1 MARIYAYDD
10 TAQSL
15 FHPAA
20 GKRSADFFEDWTP
33 ADSARMPLLA
43 AELARLVYAAP
54 EIVREA
60 LPRAGLALH
69 TWIGGDGLVARLKAS
84 GTEGFV
90 ATDGAGHAWVV
101 FRGTE
106 ASKPEDLLADLM
118 TAQTPWP
125 GGGNVH
131 RGFATAYGRVRDRLL
146 AALAATG
153 AREISFTGHSL
164 GAALATLAAV
174 ERGAGSRLVTF
185 GSPRIG
191 DTAFAAHCNGVFHT
205 RVVGCCDL
213 VTRVPPPDFSPAAL
227 EALLMPLYPGDGA
240 AVATLAQAAAL
251 VSTTLLRPLADPRF
265 VHVGNLAYV
274 DRDGRTCD
282 ASDEDAIRRDQET
295 ARAEY
300 AARHR
305 ASTPPR
311 SFATWFTSGSFAE
324 FFAQSC
330 AVLANGTV
338 PLRDLADHAPINYVG
353 AMARRSDG

>member
-10 TAQSL
+10 TAQAL

-20 GKRSADFFEDWTP
+20 GKGAADFFEDWTP
-33 ADSARMPLLA
+33 ADSARTPLLA
-43 AELARLVYAAP
+43 AELARLAYAAP
-54 EIVREA
+54 DVVREA
-60 LPRAGLALH
+60 LPRAGLALQ
-69 TWIGGDGLVARLKAS
+69 TWIGGEGLVARLKAS

-90 ATDGAGHAWVV
+90 ATEVGGRAWVV

-125 GGGNVH
+125 GGGSVH
-131 RGFATAYGRVRDRLL
+131 RGFATAYGRVRNRLL

-153 AREISFTGHSL
+153 AREIAFTGHSL

-174 ERGAGSRLVTF
+174 ERGAGARLVTF

-191 DTAFAAHCNGVFHT
+191 DAAFAALCSGIAHT

-227 EALLMPLYPGDGA
+227 EALLTPLYPGEGA
-240 AVATLAQAAAL
+240 AVATLAQAAAF
-251 VSTTLLRPLADPRF
+251 VSTTLLRPLGDPRF
-265 VHVGNLAYV
+265 VHSGTLAYV
-274 DRDGRTCD
+274 DRDGRTREACD
-282 ASDEDAIRRDQET
+282 EEAIRRDQET
-295 ARAEY
+295 ARGAY

-305 ASTPPR
+305 ASAPRR

-338 PLRDLADHAPINYVG
+338 PLRDLADHAPINYFG
-353 AMARRSDG
+353 AMARFAAE